1 MSKGKAAVVVILGL
15 AVVGATY
22 AAISPDRDD
31 GAPPASAAT
40 AQPDGKRWLAVA
52 PGRVEPRSGIVK
64 VVSPGVG
71 IVRKILVKVNDTVFA
86 GEPMVLLDDDEIRAR
101 YAAAEAQAGMRQRL
115 RDEQP
120 ASGKADARR
129 KAEDAEADAA
139 TAVFNAQ
146 TAVDKAAAEWRISGA
161 PTSALTDARSVLAR
175 VEADLA
181 KRKAELSALH
191 DAPLPTPLEAQVAS
205 ARGDL
210 ALARVNLEKMKVR
223 APIDGTVLQININPG
238 ELAAPSAPQP
248 LLLIAN
254 LSTLSVRAELDERD
268 VGGIKVG
275 QSASVRA
282 DAFPGREFEATVA
295 SIAPLVGPA
304 RLNSRSPGNRSD
316 IDAVE
321 VVIDLAQPGPL
332 TAGMRVDVYF
342 APSGAAQDK
351 PAEDKP
357 MEGKAIEGSA
367 ASESKPAQ

>member
-1 MSKGKAAVVVILGL
+1 MSMSKGKAAVVVILGL

-22 AAISPDRDD
+22 AAIAPDRNN
-31 GAPPASAAT
+31 GAPEANAAT

-52 PGRVEPRSGIVK
+52 PGRVEPRSGTVK
-64 VVSPGVG
+64 VASPGVG
-71 IVRKILVKVNDTVFA
+71 IVRKVLVKVNDTVFA
-86 GEPMVLLDDDEIRAR
+86 GEPLVLLDDGEIRSR
-101 YAAAEAQAGMRQRL
+101 YAAAEAQEGMSQRL

-120 ASGKADARR
+120 ASGKAEARR
-129 KAEDAEADAA
+129 KAEDAEADAE
-139 TAVFNAQ
+139 TAKFNAQ
-146 TAVDKAAAEWRISGA
+146 AAVDKAATEWRTSGA
-161 PTSALTDARSVLAR
+161 PTSALTDARSALAR
-175 VEADLA
+175 SEADLA
-181 KRKAELSALH
+181 KRKAELGALR

-223 APIDGTVLQININPG
+223 APIDGTVLQINVNPG

-268 VGGIKVG
+268 VADIRVG
-275 QSASVRA
+275 QPASVRA
-282 DAFPGREFEATVA
+282 DAFPGRSFEATVA

-304 RLNSRSPGNRSD
+304 RLNARGPGNRSD

-321 VVIDLAQPGPL
+321 VMVDLAQPGPL

-342 APSGAAQDK
+342 GPNATAQDK
-351 PAEDKP
+351 TTESKAA
-357 MEGKAIEGSA
+357 EGKAVE
-367 ASESKPAQ
+367 SESKPAQ